1 MKNTAQNNGRA
12 LGESARKANRSG
24 VDSAHDSSGS
34 KIMPFLLG
42 AIVGGIAGA
51 AVALLYAPVEGSE
64 VRREVGEKLE
74 DVSDGINRV
83 LKVVKV
89 AAEKMFNEGRG
100 DTEEI
105 TSRTRE
111 RADDLIED
119 ADRAIEEARKRAAN
133 LGLSAEDESRQD

>member
-1 MKNTAQNNGRA
+1 MKNTAQNNGRS
-12 LGESARKANRSG
+12 LGESARRGNRSR
-24 VDSAHDSSGS
+24 VDSAQVSTGS

-51 AVALLYAPVEGSE
+51 AIALLYAPVEGSE
-64 VRREVGEKLE
+64 VRREVGEKFD
-74 DVSDGINRV
+74 DVSEGINRV
-83 LKVVKV
+83 LKGVKV
-89 AAEKMFNEGRG
+89 AAEKMFNEGRD

-133 LGLSAEDESRQD
+133 LGLSPEEGEIS